1 MKYNIMLMGAC
12 MLLQIGQVVGAG
24 RDDLTEYETARPVYY
39 IPLPCIPYPIW
50 AGYEP
55 WAWHA
60 LLVMPASN
68 YISEDELSEYE
79 YPDNDDAISGNRVYA
94 EDTGDE
100 EELDAEIEAG
110 PAVTP
115 INYSIFLD
123 FRKMT
128 YYSPTSWASIP

>member
-1 MKYNIMLMGAC
+1 MMLMGAC
-12 MLLQIGQVVGAG
+12 MLLQSGQVVGANK
-24 RDDLTEYETARPVYY
+24 DDLIEYEIARRVYH
-39 IPLPCIPYPIW
+39 IPPPCIAYPIW
-50 AGYEP
+50 AGYAP
-55 WAWHA
+55 WGW
-60 LLVMPASN
+60 
-68 YISEDELSEYE
+68 
-79 YPDNDDAISGNRVYA
+79 NDDAISGNRVYA